1 MTLGFLALAVAGVV
15 LVSAAIELFAA
26 AFGRHVALWRT
37 VPLPHGHHG
46 RILILLLVLAGSVA
60 LAALALRGRPAPLVL
75 TVEGGSLRL
84 PPDTLERFLA
94 DELAADPDVV
104 SARAWFAM
112 REERL
117 VAELWVAARPL
128 ASASALSER
137 LKAKA
142 LAALRGE
149 LGLAADVADPVV
161 KILRV
166 HELPRYLRS

>member
-37 VPLPHGHHG
+37 VPLPHGHDG

-60 LAALALRGRPAPLVL
+60 LAALALRSHPAPLVL
-75 TVEGGSLRL
+75 SVEGGSLRL

-104 SARAWFAM
+104 SARAWFAL
-112 REERL
+112 RDERL
-117 VAELWVAARPL
+117 VTELWVAARPL
-128 ASASALSER
+128 ASAPDVGSR

-142 LAALRGE
+142 LAALGGE
-149 LGLAADVADPVV
+149 LGLAVDIDDPVV
-161 KILRV
+161 RVLRV